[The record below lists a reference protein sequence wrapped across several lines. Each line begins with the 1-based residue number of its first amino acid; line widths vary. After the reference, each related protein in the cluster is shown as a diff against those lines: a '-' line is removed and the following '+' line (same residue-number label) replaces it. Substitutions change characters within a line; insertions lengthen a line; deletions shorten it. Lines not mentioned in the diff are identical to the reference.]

1 MTRQE
6 LYNEFI
12 KLAPFENA
20 TDDYRD
26 SLSLALHN
34 VSDVFTQLEDNEQ
47 PEIWADVLAKMKKV
61 IKKLKLIA
69 LNSYKGL
76 PSTAYTQ
83 LNYMMDKQIHDDLIW
98 CNIPAQQN
106 FYGMRTFPDR
116 RNGIKFK
123 EMFHIPI
130 TKRRV
135 VGTERYS
142 IPGYPCLYVGKSSYV
157 CWEEMGRP
165 LMSSCWCSRLQNIVE
180 ISVLD
185 LRIPSEEIF
194 CNNISKYAI
203 VAPLIIASMIPMKG
217 KGSDVFK
224 PEYLIPQLLMEWII
238 KKNKTGVYYTTTHL
252 TRQTKMDF
260 DYPEDKYDNLAIPI
274 KMPLANGVEN
284 CPKLSKIFEIT
295 DPANQEIES
304 LKHGNGI
311 AMIDAD
317 VDPKVSRYDTSSF
330 GFLEKYLCDDYEL
343 HKLN

>member
-1 MTRQE
+1 MTRLD

-20 TDDYRD
+20 TDDYRK
-26 SLSLALHN
+26 SLSLALN
-34 VSDVFTQLEDNEQ
+34 KVFDVFSQLGDNDQ
-47 PEIWADVLAKMKKV
+47 PESWTDVLAKMKK
-61 IKKLKLIA
+61 IIEKLKLIA

-76 PSTAYTQ
+76 PSTAYNQ
-83 LNYMMDKQIHDDLIW
+83 LNYMMDKQIQDDLIW
-98 CNIPAQQN
+98 CDIPAKQN
-106 FYGMRTFPDR
+106 FYRMRTFSDR
-116 RNGIKFK
+116 RNGIEFK

-130 TKRRV
+130 TKRRI

-165 LMSSCWCSRLQNIVE
+165 LMSSCWCSRLQNTVE

-185 LRIPSEEIF
+185 LRIPSEERF
-194 CNNISKYAI
+194 CNDIAKYAI
-203 VAPLIIASMIPMKG
+203 VAPLIIASMMPMKG
-217 KGSDVFK
+217 NGSDAFK
-224 PEYLIPQLLMEWII
+224 PEYLIPQLIMEWII

-252 TRQTKMDF
+252 TSQTRKDF

-274 KMPLANGVEN
+274 KKPLKYNVEN
-284 CPKLSKIFEIT
+284 CPELSEKFNIT
-295 DPANQEIES
+295 NPANQEIES
-304 LKHGNGI
+304 LKYGEGI
-311 AMIDAD
+311 AWIDAD

-330 GFLEKYLCDDYEL
+330 GLLEKYLCSEYKL

>member
-1 MTRQE
+1 
-6 LYNEFI
+6 
-12 KLAPFENA
+12 
-20 TDDYRD
+20 
-26 SLSLALHN
+26 
-34 VSDVFTQLEDNEQ
+34 
-47 PEIWADVLAKMKKV
+47 MK
-61 IKKLKLIA
+61 
-69 LNSYKGL
+69 G
-76 PSTAYTQ
+76 
-83 LNYMMDKQIHDDLIW
+83 
-98 CNIPAQQN
+98 C
-106 FYGMRTFPDR
+106 RFP
-116 RNGIKFK
+116 
-123 EMFHIPI
+123 
-130 TKRRV
+130 
-135 VGTERYS
+135 
-142 IPGYPCLYVGKSSYV
+142 
-157 CWEEMGRP
+157 
-165 LMSSCWCSRLQNIVE
+165 
-180 ISVLD
+180 
-185 LRIPSEEIF
+185 
-194 CNNISKYAI
+194 
-203 VAPLIIASMIPMKG
+203 PLIIASMIPMKG

>member
-20 TDDYRD
+20 TDNYRD
-26 SLSLALHN
+26 SLSLALQN

-47 PEIWADVLAKMKKV
+47 PEIWTDVLAKMKMV
-61 IKKLKLIA
+61 VEKLNLIA

-76 PSTAYTQ
+76 PSTAYTH
-83 LNYMMDKQIHDDLIW
+83 LNYMMDEQIHEDLIW
-98 CNIPAQQN
+98 CNIPVNQN
-106 FYGMRTFPDR
+106 FYRMRTFSDR
-116 RNGIKFK
+116 RNGIEFK

-130 TKRRV
+130 KERRI

-142 IPGYPCLYVGKSSYV
+142 IPGYPCLYLGKSSYV

-165 LMSSCWCSRLQNIVE
+165 LMSSCWCSRLQNTVE

-185 LRIPSEEIF
+185 LRIPNEERF
-194 CNNISKYAI
+194 CNDIAKYAI
-203 VAPLIIASMIPMKG
+203 VAPLIISCMIPMKG
-217 KGSDVFK
+217 NGSDAFK
-224 PEYLIPQLLMEWII
+224 PEYLIPQLIMEWII
-238 KKNKTGVYYTTTHL
+238 EKNKTGVYYTTTHL
-252 TRQTKMDF
+252 TSQTRKDF
-260 DYPEDKYDNLAIPI
+260 DYPKDKYDNLAIPI
-274 KMPLANGVEN
+274 KTPLENVEN
-284 CPKLSKIFEIT
+284 CPELSKIFNIT

-304 LKHGNGI
+304 LKHGDGI
-311 AMIDAD
+311 AWIDAD
-317 VDPKVSRYDTSSF
+317 VDPKESRYDTSSF

>member
-1 MTRQE
+1 MTRQD
-6 LYNEFI
+6 LYKEFI

-98 CNIPAQQN
+98 CNIPAQHN
-106 FYGMRTFPDR
+106 FYRMRTFPDR

-238 KKNKTGVYYTTTHL
+238 KKN
-252 TRQTKMDF
+252 
-260 DYPEDKYDNLAIPI
+260 
-274 KMPLANGVEN
+274 
-284 CPKLSKIFEIT
+284 
-295 DPANQEIES
+295 
-304 LKHGNGI
+304 
-311 AMIDAD
+311 
-317 VDPKVSRYDTSSF
+317 
-330 GFLEKYLCDDYEL
+330 GFRI
-343 HKLN
+343 

>member
-106 FYGMRTFPDR
+106 FYRMRTFPDR

-194 CNNISKYAI
+194 CNNISKDAI

-343 HKLN
+343 HKFN